1 MTRRSDA
8 DYARTY
14 RDRKRGR
21 PARTLKPCG
30 TYAASMRHRRA
41 GEPLCPACKRASADY
56 ARDYQQRRREARNG
70 PAKRSAKP

>member
-8 DYARTY
+8 DYQRAY
-14 RDRKRGR
+14 RDRQRGR

-30 TYAASMRHRRA
+30 TYAAAMRHRRH